1 MDLQIL
7 KYFCTIAKE
16 KTFLK
21 AARKLDY
28 AQSNLSVRIQQLEK
42 EMGVEL
48 FIRNS
53 SGVSLTEKGAV
64 LLRYAEKILSL
75 ADEAKCAVQ
84 DTSVVRD
91 NLRIG
96 SLESSAVSFL
106 PRLLSK
112 FHAANPNVKV
122 SVSTGN
128 SKVLTQKLL
137 KNELEG
143 AFIAGPSEHPELLN
157 IPVRKETLVLLT
169 DLSLK
174 SMETRELLRQPL
186 IVFPYGC
193 YYRQILENW
202 LIDENIISNQIVELS
217 SLGSILASIS
227 AGLGI
232 GLLPKTAIQA
242 FTASQA
248 LASHE
253 VPEPYRTVEI
263 KFIYRKSQWNDVIL
277 NSVIGIIQHGGYENE
292 VGQ

>member
-1 MDLQIL
+1 MDLQTL

-42 EMGVEL
+42 EMGAEL

-53 SGVSLTEKGAV
+53 SGVSLTEKGIV
-64 LLRYAEKILSL
+64 LLRYAEKLLAL

-84 DTSVVRD
+84 GSSIVRD
-91 NLRIG
+91 VFRIG

-106 PRLLSK
+106 PKLLSK
-112 FHAANPNVKV
+112 FHAENPDVKV

-128 SKVLTQKLL
+128 SKLLTQRLI
-137 KNELEG
+137 NHELDG
-143 AFIAGPSEHPELLN
+143 AFIAGPSEHPELSA
-157 IPVRKETLVLLT
+157 ISVKEETLVLIT
-169 DLSLK
+169 DS
-174 SMETRELLRQPL
+174 SMKDANVQELLQQPL

-193 YYRQILENW
+193 SYRQILENW
-202 LIDENIISNQIVELS
+202 LAGENIVSNQIVELS
-217 SLGSILASIS
+217 SLGAILASIS

-232 GLLPKTAIQA
+232 GLLPKSAIQV
-242 FTASQA
+242 FTAAGA
-248 LASHE
+248 LALHD
-253 VPEPYRTVEI
+253 VPECYRTVQI
-263 KFIYRKSQWNDVIL
+263 KFIYRENPWNDVIL
-277 NSVIGIIQHGGYENE
+277 NSVIGIIQRGGYDNE

>member
-1 MDLQIL
+1 MDLQTL

-16 KTFLK
+16 RTFLR

-193 YYRQILENW
+193 SYRQILENW